1 MNFYRVKIS
10 GKSYDRIP
18 QSIEDV
24 TMRRFLAFR
33 NVPIKEEQPLV
44 QWLLDSTE
52 DLADTA
58 KTEREIQNLFSLT
71 DDTVES
77 IYMFMGNGPQQ
88 NEKLKSVD
96 ILGDTLNLE
105 KLVYSSLPYWPY
117 VVTKKLVEN
126 EFKKA
131 EKENRDF
138 DLTDKYPEIVAHYL
152 YRAATDRVYNETDAE
167 NFAEVILDLPFTQV
181 IRLGNFFLNK
191 QKSIAK
197 LKRKK

>member
-18 QSIEDV
+18 HSIEDV
-24 TMRRFLAFR
+24 TMRRFLSFR
-33 NVPIKEEQPLV
+33 NVPIKDDLAMIY
-44 QWLLDSTE
+44 WLLDSKDE
-52 DLADTA
+52 FKDSS
-58 KTEREIQNLFSLT
+58 KTEKEIEGLFNLT

-77 IYMFMGNGPQQ
+77 IYMFMDNGPQQ
-88 NEKLKSVD
+88 NEKLKSVE

-167 NFAEVILDLPFTQV
+167 SFAEVILDLPFTQV